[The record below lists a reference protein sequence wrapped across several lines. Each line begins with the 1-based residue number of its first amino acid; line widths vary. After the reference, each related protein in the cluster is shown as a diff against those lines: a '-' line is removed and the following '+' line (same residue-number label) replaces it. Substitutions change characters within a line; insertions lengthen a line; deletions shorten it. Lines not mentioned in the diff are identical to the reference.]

1 MLRMIDE
8 FTLHQRP
15 KAEDQKPRRNIGFIV
30 SYDGTNFSGS
40 QRQSNARSVQG
51 DLENAVREVFGENVN
66 VALSGR
72 TDAGVH
78 ATGQV
83 GRFALKHS
91 IPVERLH
98 LALNRVLE
106 RDVRIM
112 KSWQADESW
121 HPRFNAKSR
130 VYRYTIY
137 NAPIASPL
145 LERFAGHVRD
155 ELNLETMQA
164 SSTRFVGEHD
174 FAAWQSAGSPSGGG
188 TFRNVIQLKVA
199 SGVGAFGIETIE
211 VEVEA
216 NGFLYQMVRN
226 IVGALIEVGKNKLNA
241 SEIDALFA
249 GCDRTK
255 SPPPAAGQGLCLVKV
270 KY

>member
-1 MLRMIDE
+1 MSDDAP
-8 FTLHQRP
+8 HQRL
-15 KAEDQKPRRNIGFIV
+15 KTEDQISRRNIGFIV

-83 GRFALKHS
+83 GRCVLEHS
-91 IPVERLH
+91 IPVERVH

-106 RDVRIM
+106 RDVRLTRA
-112 KSWQADESW
+112 WQADESW
-121 HPRFNAKSR
+121 HPRFGAKSR
-130 VYRYTIY
+130 VYRYTIF
-137 NAPIASPL
+137 NAPIANPML
-145 LERFAGHVRD
+145 MRFAGHVRE
-155 ELNLETMQA
+155 ELNVEAMRE
-164 SSTRFVGEHD
+164 SSTQFVGEHD

-188 TFRNVIQLKVA
+188 TVRNLIQLKCVP
-199 SGVGAFGIETIE
+199 GKGAFGSPTIE
-211 VEVEA
+211 VEIEA

-226 IVGALIEVGKNKLNA
+226 IVGALLEVGKEKLNA
-241 SEIDALFA
+241 SDIDALFA
-249 GCDRTK
+249 GRDRTK
-255 SPPPAAGQGLCLVKV
+255 CPPPAPPQGLCLVEV